1 MVEKNVAA
9 YEPSKQTRS
18 VLLYWR
24 RPEEWAEALHSWVS
38 TLSLSA
44 KPNIVKEA
52 SHAVQATSTGQ
63 LNTILTFYDIT
74 DPQVESQLSG
84 IPMPLLRKAVSI
96 LSKIGRAQLIG
107 VADGEGIRILAGG
120 R

>member
-1 MVEKNVAA
+1 MVERNFAA
-9 YEPSKQTRS
+9 YEPPKQTRS

-24 RPEEWAEALHSWVS
+24 LPEEWAEALHSWVS
-38 TLSLSA
+38 IFLST
-44 KPNIVKEA
+44 KYRQRKYFK
-52 SHAVQATSTGQ
+52 ATSTGQ

-84 IPMPLLRKAVSI
+84 SPIPLLRKAISN
-96 LSKIGRAQLIG
+96 LSKTGRAQLIG
-107 VADGEGIRILAGG
+107 VADGEGVRIFAEG